1 LIHILERI
9 MEADFELNSDTVLN
23 FEMVLANGTIVNANA
38 NENPDLYLAQK
49 GGSGN
54 FGVITR
60 FDMKPIHYPD
70 PNAGVYGGMLVYDID
85 STPDVFD
92 AYVDFAGAHAE
103 DIHTSVITM
112 LDYSSTT
119 GTHSFMAAPFNTENK
134 HSAAIEKFVQ
144 LDGLTSNGLAHGK
157 MSNMLAE
164 ADLDRYQIW
173 YTGTYS
179 TCREVMDY
187 IKEGHIKLAADLT
200 AALPE
205 GTYFGLKS
213 EYQPITKTM
222 SSYGENIMGLEPHVE
237 NDTGILFLAWV
248 YVETPEAYEISVP
261 LVKAYYEDIEAYATS
276 IGRNWDWLYLAY
288 SNTEQDPIS
297 KYGAANIQKLQDVS
311 RKYDPEGVFQHLR
324 GSGFKLPAF

>member
-1 LIHILERI
+1 
-9 MEADFELNSDTVLN
+9 
-23 FEMVLANGTIVNANA
+23 MVLANGTIVNANA
-38 NENPDLYLAQK
+38 KENPDLYLAQK

-54 FGVITR
+54 LGLITR

-70 PNAGVYGGMLVYDID
+70 AKAGVYGGMLVYDID
-85 STPDVFD
+85 STPAVFD

-103 DIHTSVITM
+103 DVHTSVITM
-112 LDYSSTT
+112 LDYSSKA
-119 GTHSFMAAPFNTENK
+119 GSHSFMVAPFNTENK
-134 HSAAIEKFVQ
+134 HSAAMEKFVQ
-144 LDGLTSNGLAHGK
+144 LPGLTTNGLAHGT
-157 MSNMLAE
+157 MSTMLAE
-164 ADLDRYQIW
+164 ADEDKYQIW

-187 IKEGHIKLAADLT
+187 IKEKHIKLAEDLT

-213 EYQPITKTM
+213 EYQPITGTM
-222 SSYGENIMGLEPHVE
+222 SSYGENIMGLEPHVAD
-237 NDTGILFLAWV
+237 DTGILFLAWV
-248 YVETPEAYEISVP
+248 YVDTAEAEEIARP
-261 LVKAYYEDIEAYATS
+261 LVKAYYEDVDAYATS

-297 KYGAANIQKLQDVS
+297 KYGAGNIKKLQDAS

-324 GSGFKLPAF
+324 TSGFKLPAF